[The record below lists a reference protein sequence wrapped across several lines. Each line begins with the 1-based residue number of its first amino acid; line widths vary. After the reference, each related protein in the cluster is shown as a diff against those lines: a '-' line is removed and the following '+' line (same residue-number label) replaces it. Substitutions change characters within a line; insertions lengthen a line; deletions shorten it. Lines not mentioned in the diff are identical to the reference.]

1 MAVLGEFGETRVEP
15 ARLFDASDT
24 AGAGPPVD
32 ALDVQFRAP
41 LTFSLLVDAL
51 LRNDRE
57 LDARTCFQLYERVID
72 HTVRE
77 VQFSCG
83 YVVDDVHGH
92 SVPARLE
99 LAALGE
105 SDVPGIETV
114 RMHHHLYIG
123 RTAVSLRDARR
134 LPVSA
139 DDVRLGLS
147 ASVWTGYLWE
157 LQRLSENLCGVHWG
171 RPPGGFAREIVDP
184 PLHEHMGRHELG
196 VCPSPWGPRTI
207 WEQPTR
213 GVLAHEAEL
222 AARIARDPYT
232 APGRVLDY

>member
-24 AGAGPPVD
+24 DGPGPPAD

-51 LRNDRE
+51 LRSDRE

-72 HTVRE
+72 YTVAR
-77 VQFSCG
+77 VQFACG
-83 YVVDDVHGH
+83 YVLDEHER

-123 RTAVSLRDARR
+123 RTALALRDGCRH
-134 LPVSA
+134 PVSP
-139 DDVRLGLS
+139 DDVRLGLRTV
-147 ASVWTGYLWE
+147 AWTSYLRE
-157 LQRLSENLCGVHWG
+157 LERLSELLCGARWG
-171 RPPGGFAREIVDP
+171 RPPGGFAREIVEP
-184 PLHEHMGRHELG
+184 PLHEHMAGHELG
-196 VCPSPWGPRTI
+196 VCPSPWGPRET

-213 GVLAHEAEL
+213 AVLAHEAEL
-222 AARIARDPYT
+222 AARIERDPYT
-232 APGRVLDY
+232 APGRVLNY

>member
-24 AGAGPPVD
+24 TGTGPPGD

-51 LRNDRE
+51 LRNDRD

-77 VQFSCG
+77 VQFFCG
-83 YVVDDVHGH
+83 YVLDEHGV

-123 RTAVSLRDARR
+123 RTAVSLRDGRR
-134 LPVSA
+134 RPVSP
-139 DDVRLGLS
+139 DDVRRGLQNV
-147 ASVWTGYLWE
+147 VWPAYCWYLPE
-157 LQRLSENLCGVHWG
+157 LSEQLCGVRWG
-171 RPPGGFAREIVDP
+171 RPPGGFAQEIVDP
-184 PLHEHMGRHELG
+184 PLHEHLGGHELG
-196 VCPSPWGPRTI
+196 VCPSPWGPRER
-207 WEQPTR
+207 WAQPS
-213 GVLAHEAEL
+213 AEL
-222 AARIARDPYT
+222 LAAEAAEAALIEQQGYT